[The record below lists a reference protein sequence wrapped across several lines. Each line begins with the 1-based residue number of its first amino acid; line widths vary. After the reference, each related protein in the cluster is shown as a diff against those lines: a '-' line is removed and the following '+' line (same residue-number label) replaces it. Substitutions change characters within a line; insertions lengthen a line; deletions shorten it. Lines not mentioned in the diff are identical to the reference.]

1 MDRLADQGRLGRDSS
16 KIQRGRPSRLR
27 ADWRRRLLVSAAG
40 LVALGVVLA
49 LFNANQALLG
59 RLDNLVFDNYQR
71 ISPRAEA
78 GAPVT
83 VVDIDEASIARIG
96 QWPWPRTT
104 IAKLVERLGQLGA
117 AAIAF
122 DIVFPETDRT
132 SPSVAVSTLEAEG
145 AKITLPPDIELDND
159 AVLAKA
165 FGAAPVIAGI
175 AISNET
181 DGKLPPPKASFAY
194 GGLDPKNYLTPFRG
208 GVADLPALSQAATGI
223 GFFSFPPSQD
233 GVVRDLPLVANV
245 GGALYPALSIEAL
258 RVAQGASTFIVR
270 STGASGEE
278 NTGRPAMTALKVGAF
293 ALPTGPGGEFRIYY
307 SGLKR
312 MPTIPAADLLDN
324 GKTRSLGNE
333 IAGRIVIVG
342 TSAVGLRDLAVTPLG
357 TAVAGARVHAEVIDQ
372 IMGQTFLSRPDW
384 APGAEIFAAVLAG
397 LIVLGL
403 EVLSGA
409 IASSLATVLLVA
421 LAALGSWWAFTDAH
435 LLLDPILPALA
446 AALVFALTTPV
457 LLLWTDREKRFIR
470 AAFGRYLSPE
480 LVGRL
485 AENPSALQLGGEMR
499 DLTILFADIRN
510 FTTISESLSPEAL
523 TSLLNGFLTPAT
535 DVLLGAEA
543 TIDKYIGDAIM
554 AFWSAPLEIADHRRK
569 ACLGALAMLEAL
581 ETLGTRTGTRLTVGV
596 GLNAGECCVGNF
608 GSARR
613 FNYSAIGDSVNVAS
627 RVEGLTKQ
635 YAVPILVTEA
645 VRSGAAD
652 LAFVEI
658 DSVRVVGRH
667 EPLAIFALLGG
678 ADVAQSPEFAG
689 FAQAQRDFLGA
700 YRRLDLSAAET
711 ALAAARAAAP
721 SRLAGLYRLYAERL
735 QAMRVEPPPPGWD
748 GVFVLKQK

>member
-1 MDRLADQGRLGRDSS
+1 M
-16 KIQRGRPSRLR
+16 
-27 ADWRRRLLVSAAG
+27 SAAG
-40 LVALGVVLA
+40 LGALLLLFVV
-49 LFNANQALLG
+49 FSANGALLG

-71 ISPRAEA
+71 LDPRTEA

-122 DIVFPETDRT
+122 DVVFPEPDRT
-132 SPSVAVSTLEAEG
+132 SPAATIATLEAQG
-145 AKITLPPDIELDND
+145 ATVSVPPGVPLDND
-159 AVLAKA
+159 AELAKA
-165 FGAAPVIAGI
+165 FAAAPVVAGI

-181 DGKLPPPKASFAY
+181 RAPLPPPKASFAY
-194 GGLDPKNYLTPFRG
+194 GGADPKTYLTPFTG
-208 GVADLPALSQAATGI
+208 GVADLPALSMAAKGI

-233 GVVRDLPLVANV
+233 GVVRDLPLVAEV
-245 GGALYPALSIEAL
+245 GGKLYPALALEAL
-258 RVAQGASTFIVR
+258 RVAQGAETIAVR
-270 STGASGEE
+270 STGASGEA

-307 SGLKR
+307 SGLKAL
-312 MPTIPAADLLDN
+312 PTIPAADLLDA
-324 GKTRSLGNE
+324 GKAPGLGKAV
-333 IAGRIVIVG
+333 AGRIVIIG

-357 TAVAGARVHAEVIDQ
+357 TAIAGARVHAEIIDQ
-372 IMGQTFLSRPDW
+372 IMGKTFLSRPDW
-384 APGAEIFAAVLAG
+384 APGAELLAAVLCG
-397 LIVLGL
+397 LIVLGFEL
-403 EVLSGA
+403 LTGA
-409 IASSLATVLLVA
+409 IASSLATALLI
-421 LAALGSWWAFTDAH
+421 AAAAAGSWWAFVSAQ
-435 LLLDPILPALA
+435 LLFDPILPALA

-470 AAFGRYLSPE
+470 AAFSRYLSPE

-485 AENPSALQLGGEMR
+485 AENPAALQLGGEMR

-510 FTTISESLSPEAL
+510 FTTLSESLTPAAL
-523 TSLLNGFLTPAT
+523 TRLLNGFLTPAT

-569 ACLGALAMLEAL
+569 ACLAALAMLEAL
-581 ETLGTRTGTRLTVGV
+581 DALDALGARGGTELAVGV
-596 GLNAGECCVGNF
+596 GLNAGICCVGNF

-613 FNYSAIGDSVNVAS
+613 FAYSAIGDSVNVAS

-635 YAVPILVTEA
+635 YRVPILVTEA
-645 VRSGAAD
+645 VRTGAAD

-658 DSVRVVGRH
+658 DAVRVVGRH
-667 EPLAIFALLGG
+667 EPLVLFALMGD
-678 ADVAQSPEFAG
+678 AEVARSPEFLA
-689 FAQAQRDFLGA
+689 FAAAQAAFLAA
-700 YRRLDLSAAET
+700 YRGLDFPAAAAT
-711 ALAAARAAAP
+711 LAAVRAAAP
-721 SRLAGLYRLYAERL
+721 PRLAGLYDLYGERL
-735 QAMRVEPPPPGWD
+735 EAMRAAPPAKGWD
-748 GVFVLKQK
+748 GVFEAKEK